1 MKKNKTAFSI
11 LLATDGSIY
20 SKAATEE
27 VARMSFPHN
36 TVVRIIYIYEK
47 ARLIS
52 SMGPMGVMEE
62 YYYETDRDS
71 VKVGE
76 HAIANASKILLK
88 QNQELTITSAVIEGI
103 PKSAILDEAEK
114 IEADLIIVGS
124 HGYGA
129 IKRFLLGSVSQA
141 VALHAKCSV
150 LIVRK

>member
-1 MKKNKTAFSI
+1 
-11 LLATDGSIY
+11 
-20 SKAATEE
+20 
-27 VARMSFPHN
+27 
-36 TVVRIIYIYEK
+36 
-47 ARLIS
+47 
-52 SMGPMGVMEE
+52 MGPMGVMEE

-71 VKVGE
+71 VKEGE
-76 HAIANASKILLK
+76 HAIAKASKILLK